1 MRDIL
6 KLIEEKRAEMYK
18 AMDTYGFND
27 DKTIKVSQEL
37 EWLWSR
43 GEGWG
48 LEGRGRDGCSLIIE

>member
-6 KLIEEKRAEMYK
+6 ILIEKKRAEMYE

-37 EWLWSR
+37 DKLVAMEQKRRLGVR
-43 GEGWG
+43 G
-48 LEGRGRDGCSLIIE
+48 